1 MAHSAGEK
9 MKPTTMRIDEVRR
22 EMLKDAAFKISMEKG
37 EIVTMADIVKY
48 LIDNYTNNAIKEM
61 PRE

>member
-1 MAHSAGEK
+1 

-22 EMLKDAAFKISMEKG
+22 EILKDAAFKISMKKG

-48 LIDNYTNNAIKEM
+48 LIDKYTENAVKDM
-61 PRE
+61 PEEK

>member
-1 MAHSAGEK
+1 